1 MINKSLIQDLRI
13 TFLCVWVILM
23 LYGVYRFYKK
33 TNFREISLWHFMLAS
48 CLFFW
53 CGYITVAMIFGIQH
67 LYLLPFMPF
76 GMLLLARWCE
86 LNLIGVIAG
95 CLIPPALLFAIYQLI
110 IQCIKKHFII
120 CAVLMLLLW
129 LGLFYGGVLS
139 FLYVLSWNIF

>member
-53 CGYITVAMIFGIQH
+53 CGYITAAMILGIDH
-67 LYLLPFMPF
+67 LHLLPFMPF
-76 GMLLLARWCE
+76 GILTLADGANYIQSVFSLDASCH
-86 LNLIGVIAG
+86 
-95 CLIPPALLFAIYQLI
+95 QLCCSRSI
-110 IQCIKKHFII
+110 
-120 CAVLMLLLW
+120 
-129 LGLFYGGVLS
+129 S
-139 FLYVLSWNIF
+139 